1 MDTIIKQVVMSYV
14 KAILFVAWLTF
25 IAYLLALYV
34 NAHINYSIAE
44 FVKQLQILSAI
55 LMGASLGKR
64 GYEIQTWGG
73 QTPAEKLNEKV
84 FVVFSGLGY
93 FILIFSLYL

>member
-1 MDTIIKQVVMSYV
+1 MDTIIKQVVVSYI
-14 KAILFVAWLTF
+14 KAILFVIGLTI
-25 IAYLLALYV
+25 IARILAMY
-34 NAHINYSIAE
+34 INVYINCSSAE
-44 FVKQLQILSAI
+44 FVKGLQILSAI

-73 QTPAEKLNEKV
+73 QTPAEKLNERMFIV
-84 FVVFSGLGY
+84 LSALGY